1 MVYSVRSKGRDAHP
15 ERKGVAVPLGE
26 EEPSTKSGPQEKC
39 FMSEFFLKFNATSTQ
54 ADLIPW
60 PGLKPGQ
67 NPYCLPAEIAYLVS
81 ACNGAQVL
89 SH

>member
-1 MVYSVRSKGRDAHP
+1 MSWDLP
-15 ERKGVAVPLGE
+15 PLGE
-26 EEPSTKSGPQEKC
+26 AGA
-39 FMSEFFLKFNATSTQ
+39 ATGLDHLWSNTPETIKQTVTQ
-54 ADLIPW
+54 THG

-89 SH
+89 SHRRKNSMRDKVIGKK